1 MLPSVG
7 TIGATAH
14 NLEEYKQPY
23 NSKLPQQHW
32 SNTSCKTTSKR
43 QTRVTSELLNYV
55 QKRTNNSRKMNKEY
69 INYCRTDSSTYTT
82 TDSMDYD
89 CWGGSGSYDR

>member
-7 TIGATAH
+7 TTGVTAY

-32 SNTSCKTTSKR
+32 SNTSRKTTSQR
-43 QTRVTSELLNYV
+43 QTRVTSELLN
-55 QKRTNNSRKMNKEY
+55 
-69 INYCRTDSSTYTT
+69 
-82 TDSMDYD
+82 
-89 CWGGSGSYDR
+89 